1 MQKAA
6 AQFEL
11 KTLVAEAAQSLA
23 RLDAE
28 RLEEMAL
35 FCQALNCDLTVE
47 NDLRLY
53 AESRA
58 SAKEMAALAQVLQAT
73 RNNLAVM
80 NRLRAFHARRP
91 EYVAGQILE

>member
-1 MQKAA
+1 MQEPVT
-6 AQFEL
+6 QFEL
-11 KTLVAEAAQSLA
+11 EALIAEAARSLA

-35 FCQALNCDLTVE
+35 FCQALNCDLVVE
-47 NDLRLY
+47 KGLRLY

-58 SAKEMAALAQVLQAT
+58 AAKEMAALAQVLRAT

-80 NRLRAFHARRP
+80 SRLREFHAKRA
-91 EYVAGQILE
+91 EYAAGQIFE